1 MTTRANGALL
11 SLLIAAI
18 VLQSEAAIAR
28 IEGKLNC
35 QRSGY
40 CLTENLAL
48 KGPIDNT
55 TIEDLSRILD
65 ESRRSVD
72 VKQQPE
78 LFFHA
83 EIELDSPGGSV
94 RAAMAVGRLLRQNR
108 MTARV
113 KHGAVCNSACVIIYA
128 GAVNRFGH
136 FKSGRI
142 GIHQP
147 YFEVPQQAIDAA
159 TIAASYAS
167 MLGEMRSYF
176 REMNVSEQLADE
188 MLKTPPASI
197 RYLSPSEQDQFG
209 LTIFDPVENEIAS
222 IEAAQKLGL
231 SRSEYI
237 RRQSISKKACPSD
250 IRFFRCAEKILS
262 AGEISAPDFS
272 AFGAP
277 LK

>member
-11 SLLIAAI
+11 SLL
-18 VLQSEAAIAR
+18 VAAIALQNGPA
-28 IEGKLNC
+28 IASVEGKLNC

-78 LFFHA
+78 LFSHT

-94 RAAMAVGRLLRQNR
+94 LAAMAVGRLLRQNR
-108 MTARV
+108 MIARV
-113 KHGAVCNSACVIIYA
+113 KPGATCNSACVLVYA
-128 GAVNRFGH
+128 GAVGRFGH

-147 YFEVPQQAIDAA
+147 YFEVPQHIADAA
-159 TIAASYAS
+159 TISASYAR
-167 MLGEMRSYF
+167 MLREVRSYF

-188 MLKTPPASI
+188 MLRTPPASI
-197 RYLSPSEQDQFG
+197 RYLSSLEQEQFG
-209 LTIFDPVENEIAS
+209 LTIFDPVENEITS

-231 SRSEYI
+231 NRSEYI
-237 RRQSISKKACPSD
+237 RRQSISKKACPPD
-250 IRFFRCAEKILS
+250 VRFFHCAGKILS
-262 AGEISAPDFS
+262 TGKISAPDFS
-272 AFGAP
+272 AFGTP
-277 LK
+277 VE